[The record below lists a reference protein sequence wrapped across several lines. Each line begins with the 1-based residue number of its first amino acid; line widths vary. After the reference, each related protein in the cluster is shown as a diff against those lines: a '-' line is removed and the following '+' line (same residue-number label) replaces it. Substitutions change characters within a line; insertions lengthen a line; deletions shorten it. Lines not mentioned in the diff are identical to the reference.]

1 MKPSFIVTIEA
12 RMSSKRLPGKVLFK
26 INDNLTILEKIINE
40 VKKSKYVKKIIVAIP
55 SLKSDDVIAKVIKKK
70 AIIFRGPHKNV
81 LKRIYLATKSH
92 KENSIIQLT
101 ADNPLIDHK
110 IIDYTV
116 DYYFKNHPFYD
127 YVSNNNFFQKQKKT
141 FPIGTNVSVFKKN
154 KLSKIYKIAKQE
166 DLKEHPTL
174 YFYREGKKLF
184 NIKNIKAPKKWIS
197 KRKLRLTVDTKED
210 FDFVKILVK
219 KLGIK
224 NLELSKIIKFVE
236 KNTYLLSINKN
247 IKQKMPLIKLIKK

>member
-1 MKPSFIVTIEA
+1 
-12 RMSSKRLPGKVLFK
+12 MSSKRLPGKVLFK
-26 INDNLTILEKIINE
+26 IKNNLTFLEKIINE

-70 AIIFRGPHKNV
+70 AIIFRGPNRNV

-116 DYYFKNHPFYD
+116 DYYFKNYPFYD
-127 YVSNNNFFQKQKKT
+127 FVSNNNLFQKHKKT
-141 FPIGTNVSVFKKN
+141 FPIGTNVSVFKKA
-154 KLSKIYKIAKQE
+154 KLSKIYKMAKLE
-166 DLKEHPTL
+166 DLKEHPSL

-184 NIKNIKAPKKWIS
+184 NIKNIEAPKKWS
-197 KRKLRLTVDTKED
+197 SNKKLRLTVDTLQD
-210 FDFVKILVK
+210 FKLIKILAEN
-219 KLGIK
+219 LGIK
-224 NLELSKIIKFVE
+224 NLQTQKIIKYV
-236 KNTYLLSINKN
+236 NDNPYLLKVNMN
-247 IKQKMPLIKLIKK
+247 IKQKMPKLY

>member
-26 INDNLTILEKIINE
+26 INDNLTILEKIITE

-55 SLKSDDVIAKVIKKK
+55 NLKSDDVIAKVIKNK

-116 DYYFKNHPFYD
+116 DYYFKNYPFYD
-127 YVSNNNFFQKQKKT
+127 FVSNNNFFQKKKKT

-154 KLSKIYKIAKQE
+154 KLSIIYKIAKKE
-166 DLKEHPTL
+166 DLKEHPSL

-184 NIKNIKAPKKWIS
+184 NIKNINAPKKWIS
-197 KRKLRLTVDTKED
+197 NKKLRLTIDTLQD
-210 FDFVKILVK
+210 FKFIKILVK
-219 KLGIK
+219 NLGIK
-224 NLELSKIIKFVE
+224 NLQTQKIIKFV
-236 KNTYLLSINKN
+236 NDNPYLLKVNMN
-247 IKQKMPLIKLIKK
+247 IKQKMPKLY

>member
-1 MKPSFIVTIEA
+1 
-12 RMSSKRLPGKVLFK
+12 MSSKRLPGKVLFK
-26 INDNLTILEKIINE
+26 INDNLTILEKIITE

-55 SLKSDDVIAKVIKKK
+55 NLKSDDVIAKVIKNK

-116 DYYFKNHPFYD
+116 DYYFKNYPFYD
-127 YVSNNNFFQKQKKT
+127 FVSNNNFFQKKKKT

-154 KLSKIYKIAKQE
+154 KLSIIYKIAKKE
-166 DLKEHPTL
+166 DLKEHPSL

-184 NIKNIKAPKKWIS
+184 NIKNINAPKKWIS
-197 KRKLRLTVDTKED
+197 NKKLRLTIDTLQD
-210 FDFVKILVK
+210 FKFIKILVK
-219 KLGIK
+219 NLGIK
-224 NLELSKIIKFVE
+224 NLQTQKIIKFV
-236 KNTYLLSINKN
+236 NDNPYLLKVNMN
-247 IKQKMPLIKLIKK
+247 IKQKMPKLY

>member
-26 INDNLTILEKIINE
+26 INDNLTILEKIITE

-55 SLKSDDVIAKVIKKK
+55 SLKSDDVIAKVIKNK

-81 LKRIYLATKSH
+81 LKRIHLATKSH

-116 DYYFKNHPFYD
+116 DYYFKNYPFYD
-127 YVSNNNFFQKQKKT
+127 FVSNNNFFQ
-141 FPIGTNVSVFKKN
+141 N
-154 KLSKIYKIAKQE
+154 
-166 DLKEHPTL
+166 
-174 YFYREGKKLF
+174 RKKLF
-184 NIKNIKAPKKWIS
+184 LLAQMCLFLKK
-197 KRKLRLTVDTKED
+197 
-210 FDFVKILVK
+210 
-219 KLGIK
+219 
-224 NLELSKIIKFVE
+224 
-236 KNTYLLSINKN
+236 INF
-247 IKQKMPLIKLIKK
+247 L

>member
-1 MKPSFIVTIEA
+1 
-12 RMSSKRLPGKVLFK
+12 MSSKRLPGKVLFK
-26 INDNLTILEKIINE
+26 INDNLTILEKIITE

-55 SLKSDDVIAKVIKKK
+55 SLKSDDVIAKVIKNK

-116 DYYFKNHPFYD
+116 DYYFKNYPFYD
-127 YVSNNNFFQKQKKT
+127 FVSNNNFFQKQKKT

-154 KLSKIYKIAKQE
+154 KLSIIYKMAKKE
-166 DLKEHPTL
+166 DLKEHPSL

-184 NIKNIKAPKKWIS
+184 NIKNINAPKKWIS
-197 KRKLRLTVDTKED
+197 SKKLRLTVDTLQD
-210 FDFVKILVK
+210 FKFIKILVK
-219 KLGIK
+219 NLGMK
-224 NLELSKIIKFVE
+224 NLQTQKIIKFV
-236 KNTYLLSINKN
+236 KDNPYLLKVNMN
-247 IKQKMPLIKLIKK
+247 IKQKMPKLY